1 MDPAL
6 RHSAFRLPRPAGS
19 GPSYG
24 GVALDGGDYSLIA
37 VLGVTDGD
45 PAKLSDKERQDT
57 RERLQRAASDAA
69 WQDFIA
75 GLRAN
80 ADIAIFKDKL

>member
-1 MDPAL
+1 
-6 RHSAFRLPRPAGS
+6 
-19 GPSYG
+19 
-24 GVALDGGDYSLIA
+24 LDGGDYALIA

-45 PAKLSDKERQDT
+45 PAKLTDKERQDT

-80 ADIAIFKDKL
+80 ADVAIFKDKL